1 MKLTDNRFAL
11 VALAALGAL
20 TAEAAFPKIGDVSVC
35 QAADR
40 SLVVTYKLTGAPAIV
55 TLDLL
60 TNAVGRGALSIG
72 GENMREL
79 VGDVGHAVG
88 LDHDFGKG
96 AYSGSIRWIPYRAP
110 IADEG
115 LDFNA
120 GTFTAN
126 VSAYPT
132 NIPPDI
138 VVVDLDLAGAYGYA
152 TQRSATAKRFS
163 GLSFYPDVSY
173 LPGGLGHIDYR
184 RGKLVMKK
192 VHAAGVEWV
201 MGSSGY
207 AVPKDGR
214 LNEIPHLVLL
224 TKDYYLGVFEATR
237 GHAQKYY
244 AHKDS
249 NLVNTDFKSKGYAT
263 IEDEASAPV
272 NSRSYDGVRG
282 PSSDTDISG
291 DPTPT
296 SFIGRLRGLT
306 GLPFD
311 LPSNAEWEFAAWAGT
326 TNPFGVD
333 NADYTVEVF
342 TNRIGWSKQ
351 NITNYI
357 DGTAYTCARPVA
369 LKEPNEWG
377 FYDMMGNVHEIPRDL
392 ALTED
397 AYFASFG
404 GKGYNEPVVDP
415 LVLTSTG
422 AVANRFRL
430 GGGSAEDFSGNWF
443 RVGRRPTVKKTDP
456 WMGFRVRLP
465 AAF

>member
-1 MKLTDNRFAL
+1 MKLTDGRFALFAL
-11 VALAALGAL
+11 VAFGVLSL
-20 TAEAAFPKIGDVSVC
+20 EAAFPRIGEVSVS
-35 QAADR
+35 QAADK
-40 SLVVTYKLTGAPAIV
+40 SLVVSYKLTGAPAIV

-60 TNAVGRGALSIG
+60 TNAVDRGALSIG

-79 VGDVGHAVG
+79 VGDVGHVVG
-88 LDHDFGKG
+88 LEHDFGSG

-110 IADEG
+110 IAEEG
-115 LDFNA
+115 LDFPA

-152 TQRSATAKRFS
+152 TQRSAAAKRFS

-184 RGKLVMKK
+184 RSKIVMKK

-201 MGSSGY
+201 MGSSEY

-214 LNEIPHLVLL
+214 SNEIPHLVLL

-237 GHAQKYY
+237 GHAQKYF
-244 AHKDS
+244 ANNADG
-249 NLVNTDFKSKGYAT
+249 LVSAAFKSKGYAT
-263 IEDEASAPV
+263 LEDEASAPV
-272 NSRSYDGVRG
+272 NNLSYDKVRG

-291 DPTPT
+291 DPTPGT
-296 SFIGRLRGLT
+296 YIERLRSLT

-333 NADYTVEVF
+333 NADYTVDVF
-342 TNRIGWSKQ
+342 TNRIGWSKH
-351 NITNYI
+351 NITNYV
-357 DGTAYTCARPVA
+357 DGTAFWCARPVA

-377 FYDMMGNVHEIPRDL
+377 FYDMMGNVHEIPRDM
-392 ALTED
+392 ALTGQ
-397 AYFASFG
+397 AYFNSFG

-415 LVLTSTG
+415 LVLTS
-422 AVANRFRL
+422 ASANENRFRL
-430 GGGSAEDFSGNWF
+430 GGGSSETFQNNWF
-443 RVGRRPTVKKTDP
+443 RVGRRPTVNKTDS